1 MVRLTNRTVG
11 RLFLGRRMRSCGLGP
26 LFTVAD
32 DSGTTLQEPA
42 FCATSC
48 QSIPQGVLIEC
59 PPLPCI
65 VNAVIT
71 LQPGESAL
79 QQWNGLYQLN
89 RTLPVECGATGTG
102 IECSQSLAVQ
112 PGSFTFTA
120 MAGTGIDC
128 SEFGDHTCTECMPDS
143 NGGCT
148 TYGAVVAGRLLPT
161 VTSVALDASYGVGP
175 SSAVPRP
182 VELVFEE

>member
-1 MVRLTNRTVG
+1 MVRLTNRTMSP
-11 RLFLGRRMRSCGLGP
+11 LFLGRRMRSCGLGP

-32 DSGTTLQEPA
+32 ASGTTLQDPP
-42 FCATSC
+42 FCASSC
-48 QSIPQGVLIEC
+48 QNIAQGSLVEC

-65 VNAVIT
+65 VNSVRK
-71 LQPGESAL
+71 LQPDESTS
-79 QQWNGLYQLN
+79 QQWNGVYWLDT
-89 RTLPVECGATGTG
+89 TLPAECAPTGANIECG
-102 IECSQSLAVQ
+102 QSLAVQ

-128 SEFGDHTCTECMPDS
+128 SEFGDNTCTECMPDA

-161 VTSVALDASYGVGP
+161 ATSVTLDASYGVP
-175 SSAVPRP
+175 ASSAVPRP